1 MTDVWELAA
10 FVEEHPDDY
19 VQRWHLAKK
28 LYAEHEYRL
37 ALEHLQLLNKDWT
50 PKLNVQRY
58 LAATFYR
65 LGRYTEA
72 EEHLLKTIQQWPD
85 ESGPIEQL
93 AHVYRVD
100 GKLKEALDAWR
111 RVIALEPGH
120 ALAERAIKN
129 LEAAVAKSEKTAGP
143 PVMGVFMPNLTADE
157 KEDLMVTGNICPQC
171 GAQNSD
177 EFETCWQCN
186 ASLSIHTPSFLN
198 TPPIEAH
205 GPYLLRPETATA
217 LMLISTG
224 ILLVASAVQGVRL
237 MLMYKSAE
245 LPVLTS
251 LDDLGVFVLPP
262 ARLALGIVMA
272 LCWPLCIMAALR
284 LFRVSPRPPDL
295 LIYIFGLLLGA
306 LTLLLV
312 LLPMPFPVL
321 AVGASGLLSL
331 AVMVFTF
338 RLKVP
343 VALGSWIVHFGL
355 VWLVGLLAFWFAES
369 RRYGELINPFTEL
382 PAVSAALSGPEALRD
397 AMPTRL
403 PKAITPFRQKVR
415 WNSTG
420 SSWLDRHLEK
430 IDINVYPEAAA
441 PGLRFQIYQG
451 EDLRYHH
458 DLQGTASSS
467 FTFAVVP
474 GTEYE
479 LVVQGADNIIIPVS
493 ITSLMSYEFVQ

>member
-1 MTDVWELAA
+1 MAA
-10 FVEEHPDDY
+10 FVEEHPDDH
-19 VQRWHLAKK
+19 VQRWRLAKK

-37 ALEHLQLLNKDWT
+37 ALEHLQLLNKEWT

-72 EEHLLKTIQQWPD
+72 EEYLLKTIQQWPE

-129 LEAAVAKSEKTAGP
+129 LEAAVAKSEKTVGP

-186 ASLSIHTPSFLN
+186 AALNVHTPSFLN
-198 TPPIEAH
+198 TPPIEVH

-217 LMLISTG
+217 LMLIAAG
-224 ILLVASAVQGVRL
+224 LLLAGSAVQGVRL
-237 MLMYKSAE
+237 MLTYNGTEAP
-245 LPVLTS
+245 LLTS
-251 LDDLGVFVLPP
+251 MDDLGVLVLPP
-262 ARLALGIVMA
+262 ARLAMGIVMA
-272 LCWPLCIMAALR
+272 LCWPLCIMLALK
-284 LFRVSPRPPDL
+284 LFRAAPRPPDI
-295 LIYIFGLLLGA
+295 LIYISGLLLGA

-312 LLPMPFPVL
+312 LMPMPFPVL
-321 AVGASGLLSL
+321 ALGASGLLSL
-331 AVMVFTF
+331 AVMIFTF
-338 RLKVP
+338 RMKVLT
-343 VALGSWIVHFGL
+343 ALGSWIVHLGL

-369 RRYGELINPFTEL
+369 RRYGEMINPFTEL
-382 PAVSAALSGPEALRD
+382 PAVSAALSGSEALRD
-397 AMPTRL
+397 AVPTRL

-415 WNSTG
+415 WKSTG
-420 SSWLDRHLEK
+420 STWLDRHLEK
-430 IDINVYPEAAA
+430 IEINVYPEAAA
-441 PGLRFQIYQG
+441 QGLRFQIYQG
-451 EDLRYHH
+451 DDLRFHQ
-458 DLQGTASSS
+458 DLQGTAKTMID
-467 FTFAVVP
+467 FTVSP

-479 LVVQGADNIIIPVS
+479 LVVQGADNIIVPVS
-493 ITSLMSYEFVQ
+493 VTSLMVFEFVE